1 MKKLKCGPFSYYII
15 IYITT
20 LILHL
25 YNLYITIFKPQY
37 IKMIDLNTKD
47 VMQDMVMSFRANEPR
62 DPIPHIYSF
71 LKEVQKGVDS
81 KEVKAITE
89 NELNELLNLKKKTE
103 YYK

>member
-1 MKKLKCGPFSYYII
+1 
-15 IYITT
+15 
-20 LILHL
+20 
-25 YNLYITIFKPQY
+25 
-37 IKMIDLNTKD
+37 MIDPSTKD
-47 VMQDMVMSFRANEPR
+47 VMQDMVVSLLANKPT

-103 YYK
+103 YYKQCLAEKGGAVEPVTESDEGSDDMEDEIQPRKKNIK

>member
-1 MKKLKCGPFSYYII
+1 
-15 IYITT
+15 
-20 LILHL
+20 
-25 YNLYITIFKPQY
+25 
-37 IKMIDLNTKD
+37 MIDPNTKD
-47 VMQDMVMSFRANEPR
+47 VMQDMVVSLLANKPT